1 MKKLLFVAI
10 CMMFAFASQAQSNT
24 DEVAFM
30 QSAYGMTKKQLITD
44 FMKITEAE
52 SAKFWA
58 IYEDYEVARKEY
70 GKKRIDNIMGYAKAY
85 GNMNNESA
93 TTLIK
98 ASLANQATF
107 TKLLDKTF
115 KKMSK
120 ELNPVRAA
128 QFVQVEMY
136 LENVI
141 RMEVLDQIPLI
152 GELEKA
158 QKK

>member
-1 MKKLLFVAI
+1 
-10 CMMFAFASQAQSNT
+10 
-24 DEVAFM
+24 
-30 QSAYGMTKKQLITD
+30 
-44 FMKITEAE
+44 
-52 SAKFWA
+52 
-58 IYEDYEVARKEY
+58 
-70 GKKRIDNIMGYAKAY
+70 MGYAKAY
-85 GNMNNESA
+85 GNMNNENA